1 MLTNNMI
8 MLSTLYTVLA
18 MILVSLDG
26 TYNITYN
33 VLKSLGLKM
42 DQAEYGTGMKLNQK
56 GFLLHIVVFAVLVAV
71 PMVLCKSKPKLS

>member
-1 MLTNNMI
+1 MLTNKMI

-33 VLKSLGLKM
+33 ILNSLGLKV
-42 DQAEYGTGMKLNQK
+42 DQVEYGTGMKLNQK
-56 GFLLHIVVFAVLVAV
+56 GFLLHVVVFAVLVAV
-71 PMVLCKSKPKLS
+71 PMVLCKSKSKFN